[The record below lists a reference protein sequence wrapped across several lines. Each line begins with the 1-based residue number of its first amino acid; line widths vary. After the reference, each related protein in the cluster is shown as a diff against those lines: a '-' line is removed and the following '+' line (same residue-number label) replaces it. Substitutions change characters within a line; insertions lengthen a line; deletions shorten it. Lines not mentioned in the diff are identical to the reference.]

1 MKCFLLDFLNIF
13 LTATAYLINVQG
25 CIGVIGIN
33 IKTLITSNTQILISV
48 GRLFV
53 GFSSDNYCHLLQK
66 SYLLLERVFSFLLHV
81 GFWPVHNHSM
91 IKPFIFKTG

>member
-1 MKCFLLDFLNIF
+1 MDFKNIF
-13 LTATAYLINVQG
+13 LTATTYLINVEG
-25 CIGVIGIN
+25 CIDIIGIN
-33 IKTLITSNTQILISV
+33 IKTLMTSNAQILISV

-53 GFSSDNYCHLLQK
+53 GFSSDIHCNLLQK

-81 GFWPVHNHSM
+81 GFWPVQNHSM